1 MKKYIKYKS
10 KYINLCIHQL
20 IGGKGSKSK
29 ILKGGRYNIILYF
42 VNIDEVNFI
51 KMINSKEFKEALYY
65 LSINKRNII
74 QQDDLLDKHLDL
86 SLYSEYTGYIY
97 FQGESYVNYDGSQDT
112 QEIGYD
118 NFTVALT
125 NLQILLNIY
134 NKEEKSKSY
143 FVIKPV
149 DIDFKKLPL
158 SRLNLYTFQAKNED
172 RLLNYLPVFQFD
184 HKTEAEA
191 EVRTKFTKFFEECPI
206 EELVSL
212 QAQQKIELDNL
223 KFDNI
228 LCRKCWLINNDCIC
242 NQAIPITQ
250 SQFPHRLII
259 YMHFKEYA
267 RSSNTGALP
276 QVCMG
281 PSNVKI
287 LVKGIPKDDFLF
299 EQICFEPNTF
309 IFFPSTHSTT
319 FPEFIEI
326 ISKTHNFGK
335 SLSIPTDLRIP
346 KFNIIIVDGTWT
358 QAKKIERTL
367 DTRIPRVQLMSIDDL
382 SLELRAPLREH
393 LGPDHTRICTLGAII
408 KLLQEMNCNQSVIQ
422 SLSELLILK
431 THAIRKWEFNIE
443 KKDDE

>member
-1 MKKYIKYKS
+1 MNFYKKYIKYKN
-10 KYINLCIHQL
+10 KYLLAIKNM
-20 IGGKGSKSK
+20 
-29 ILKGGRYNIILYF
+29 KGGRCNIILYF
-42 VNIDEVNFI
+42 VNINEVNLI
-51 KMINSKEFKEALYY
+51 KMINLKEFKEALFY
-65 LSINKRNII
+65 LSINKKNII

-112 QEIGYD
+112 QEIGYV

-149 DIDFKKLPL
+149 DIDLKKLPL

-172 RLLNYLPVFQFD
+172 KLLNYLPVFQFD
-184 HKTEAEA
+184 HKTEAE
-191 EVRTKFTKFFEECPI
+191 VRTKFTKLFEECPI

-242 NQAIPITQ
+242 NQVIPITQ

-299 EQICFEPNTF
+299 EQICLEPNTF

-326 ISKTHNFGK
+326 ISKTHNFEK
-335 SLSIPTDLRIP
+335 SLSISKDFRIP

-367 DTRIPRVQLMSIDDL
+367 DPRIPRVKLMSIDDL
-382 SLELRAPLREH
+382 SLELRAPLRDH
-393 LGPDHTRICTLGAII
+393 LGPEHTRICTLGAII